1 MRDNLVVRETEDSD
15 TCGAKPSVPDS
26 IAFGL
31 REVTSAVRLDNETD
45 LLGEEV
51 SDVGPEGL
59 LPTKLDAIKSSGSK
73 MLPEQTLGGRR
84 CAAQPASPKRD
95 ASAYSPIGRSALRI
109 ALIRTVRSLD
119 PSPSGR
125 GDATASRIMGG

>member
-1 MRDNLVVRETEDSD
+1 VRDNLVVRETEDSD

-95 ASAYSPIGRSALRI
+95 AAQQPRHTLPSAAARFVLR
-109 ALIRTVRSLD
+109 
-119 PSPSGR
+119 
-125 GDATASRIMGG
+125 